1 MRRLACLVPLVL
13 LGGCPPPPHYL
24 ITDVTTPRGP
34 VSDALVAADCDHA
47 SPTPVFGPAM
57 RTDQGGR
64 ARLLIPRSEATG
76 CAVTVAKPGYA
87 TVEVGAVSVCTTA
100 ACPPTTVEL
109 HANDVEA
116 PVFRPRSPREYA
128 PPPPLGLG
136 TASRP
141 ISRSIEVAR

>member
-1 MRRLACLVPLVL
+1 MRRLLLFVPLAL

-34 VSDALVAADCDHA
+34 VSDALVAADCDRA
-47 SPTPVFGPAM
+47 NPTPTFGPAM

-64 ARLLIPRSEATG
+64 ARLLLRRSDAAG
-76 CAVTVAKPGYA
+76 CSVTVAKPGYA

-100 ACPPTTVEL
+100 ACPPTIVEL
-109 HANDVEA
+109 
-116 PVFRPRSPREYA
+116 RPRSPREYA
-128 PPPPLGLG
+128 PPPRGLG

-141 ISRSIEVAR
+141 AEVAR